1 MQRDPVLAEP
11 IRSTHNPLVQ
21 RVRSALRGL
30 ERGWLVLEGDRLVD
44 EALRQRLEPEFVLVA
59 AGRADRAR
67 ELAARGVN
75 VRLLEE
81 SLFESLSAL
90 QTSPGCLALLREP
103 SRLGAEALPDGASAL
118 VVVAAGMQDPGNLGA
133 LARTAEA
140 AGAELIAVV
149 AGGCRPW
156 NGKAL
161 RGSMGSLLRLPVI
174 EFDSAA
180 DALRALEERG
190 YRSVFA
196 RTQGGGDPEDFRW
209 DGRIAL
215 WLTSE
220 AGRLPV
226 EIEQL
231 AREAPGVTIPMAG
244 EAESLNVT
252 AAAAVILFAVRRA
265 RTRSR
270 S

>member
-21 RVRSALRGL
+21 RVRSVLRGL

-44 EALRQRLEPEFVLVA
+44 EALRRGLEAEFVLVA
-59 AGRADRAR
+59 SRRSDRAR

-103 SRLGAEALPDGASAL
+103 PRLGATAIPECTSAL
-118 VVVAAGMQDPGNLGA
+118 VVVAAGVQDPGNLGA

-140 AGAELIAVV
+140 AGADLLAVV

-156 NGKAL
+156 NEKAL

-174 EFDSAA
+174 EFASAA
-180 DALRALEERG
+180 EALRSLEEKG

-196 RTQGGGDPEDFRW
+196 RTEGGGDPERFAW
-209 DGRIAL
+209 EGCVAL

-220 AGRLPV
+220 AGRLPDG
-226 EIEQL
+226 IERL
-231 AREAPGVTIPMAG
+231 ALEAPGVTIPMAG
-244 EAESLNVT
+244 EVESLNVT
-252 AAAAVILFAVRRA
+252 SAAAVLLFAARRA
-265 RTRSR
+265 RSRGRS
-270 S
+270 